1 MSCAI
6 CGRASVGYAFVTRWG
21 PDRESYPACS
31 LRCLDILALEQK
43 NVFKL
48 RHYENQAI
56 EAASDRAGEYLDG
69 LGKTDLATMTPEEWR
84 TLIET
89 VFITATGT
97 IQRLADENAVPF

>member
-6 CGRASVGYAFVTRWG
+6 CGRASRGFVFIARWR

-31 LRCLDILALEQK
+31 IRCLDILALEQK

-48 RHYENQAI
+48 NHYENQAI

-69 LGKTDLATMTPEEWR
+69 LGKTDLAMMTPEEWR
-84 TLIET
+84 TLLET
-89 VFITATGT
+89 VFIAATGT